1 MPFQFTAEAL
11 KKSYPTRIN
20 EVAAKR
26 SLNRKHQVRAE
37 LTNVELV
44 KAKSALRLEVFASKE
59 KLGELEVGRGSIY
72 WRGANRQ
79 TKKRVNWTRFAEM
92 MDQLAYGAS

>member
-1 MPFQFTAEAL
+1 MATRKSTVRRTAT
-11 KKSYPTRIN
+11 KKTTT
-20 EVAAKR
+20 
-26 SLNRKHQVRAE
+26 RKHEVRAE

-44 KAKSALRLEVFASKE
+44 KAKSALKLEVFVRHE

-79 TKKRVNWTRFAEM
+79 LRKRVDWTRFAEM
-92 MDQLAYGAS
+92 MDNLAYGAR

>member
-1 MPFQFTAEAL
+1 MVT
-11 KKSYPTRIN
+11 KKR
-20 EVAAKR
+20 AKK
-26 SLNRKHQVRAE
+26 RKHEVRAE

-44 KAKSALRLEVFASKE
+44 RAKSSLRLEIFAAKE

-79 TKKRVNWTRFAEM
+79 TRKRINWSRFAAM
-92 MDQLAYGAS
+92 MDNLAYGKN

>member
-1 MPFQFTAEAL
+1 MTA
-11 KKSYPTRIN
+11 KKTTRRIH
-20 EVAAKR
+20 E
-26 SLNRKHQVRAE
+26 VRAE

-44 KAKSALRLEVFASKE
+44 KAKSALKLEVFASKE

-79 TKKRVNWTRFAEM
+79 TKKRINWSRFAEM
-92 MDQLAYGAS
+92 MDSLAYGKE

>member
-1 MPFQFTAEAL
+1 MAV
-11 KKSYPTRIN
+11 KKAT
-20 EVAAKR
+20 KR
-26 SLNRKHQVRAE
+26 VHEVRAE

-44 KAKSALRLEVFASKE
+44 KAKSALKLEIFASKE

-79 TKKRVNWTRFAEM
+79 TKKRINWSKFAEM
-92 MDQLAYGAS
+92 MDGLAYGKE

>member
-1 MPFQFTAEAL
+1 M
-11 KKSYPTRIN
+11 
-20 EVAAKR
+20 AAKKR
-26 SLNRKHQVRAE
+26 TARRHEVRAE

-44 KAKSALRLEVFASKE
+44 KAKSALRLEVFASRE

-79 TKKRVNWTRFAEM
+79 TKKRINWTRFAEM
-92 MDQLAYGAS
+92 MDELAYGDG

>member
-1 MPFQFTAEAL
+1 MA
-11 KKSYPTRIN
+11 TR
-20 EVAAKR
+20 KR
-26 SLNRKHQVRAE
+26 VIRKHEVRAA

-44 KAKSALRLEVFASKE
+44 KAKSALRLEVFAARE

-79 TKKRVNWTRFAEM
+79 IRKRIDWSRFAEM
-92 MDQLAYGAS
+92 MDGLAYGGR

>member
-1 MPFQFTAEAL
+1 MPA
-11 KKSYPTRIN
+11 KKK
-20 EVAAKR
+20 AQ
-26 SLNRKHQVRAE
+26 RKHVVRAE

-44 KAKSALRLEVFASKE
+44 KAKSALKLEVFASRE

-79 TKKRVNWTRFAEM
+79 TKKRIDWTRFAEM
-92 MDQLAYGAS
+92 MDGLAYGNG

>member
-1 MPFQFTAEAL
+1 M
-11 KKSYPTRIN
+11 
-20 EVAAKR
+20 AAKKKAQ
-26 SLNRKHQVRAE
+26 RKHVVRAE

-44 KAKSALRLEVFASKE
+44 KAKSALKLEVFASRG

-79 TKKRVNWTRFAEM
+79 TKKRIDWTRFAEM
-92 MDQLAYGAS
+92 MDGLAYGNG

>member
-1 MPFQFTAEAL
+1 MPA
-11 KKSYPTRIN
+11 KKKTRRRH
-20 EVAAKR
+20 E
-26 SLNRKHQVRAE
+26 VRAE

-44 KAKSALRLEVFASKE
+44 KAKSALKLEVFASKE

-92 MDQLAYGAS
+92 MDELAYGKG

>member
-1 MPFQFTAEAL
+1 MA
-11 KKSYPTRIN
+11 S
-20 EVAAKR
+20 KR
-26 SLNRKHQVRAE
+26 TQRKHQVRAE

-44 KAKSALRLEVFASKE
+44 KAKSALKLEVFASKE

-92 MDQLAYGAS
+92 MDELAYGKS

>member
-1 MPFQFTAEAL
+1 MPV
-11 KKSYPTRIN
+11 KK
-20 EVAAKR
+20 AAKR
-26 SLNRKHQVRAE
+26 KHEVRAE

-44 KAKSALRLEVFASKE
+44 KAKSALRLEVFASSE

-79 TKKRVNWTRFAEM
+79 TKKRINWTRFAEM
-92 MDQLAYGAS
+92 MDELACGRD

>member
-1 MPFQFTAEAL
+1 MPA
-11 KKSYPTRIN
+11 KKKTR
-20 EVAAKR
+20 
-26 SLNRKHQVRAE
+26 RKHEVRAE

-44 KAKSALRLEVFASKE
+44 KAKSALKLEVFASKE

-92 MDQLAYGAS
+92 MDELAYGKE